1 MPYYNRVLSAI
12 NTALPCLLPTQAANL
27 ALLVSAILIK
37 QSLCLTELARAIPTP
52 QQRRVQAPKPGT
64 LWVLLYRLKRLWRF
78 VDNKRVDPQ
87 AVQLALIP
95 YTLSSLGRPRLLGL
109 AIDWTMWDTSLPRGR
124 GCAIRCCALPCPAG
138 VEHCPCCS

>member
-12 NTALPCLLPTQAANL
+12 NTALPFLIPTQAANL

-64 LWVLLYRLKRLWRF
+64 LWGLLYRLKRLWRF

-87 AVQLALIP
+87 
-95 YTLSSLGRPRLLGL
+95 
-109 AIDWTMWDTSLPRGR
+109 
-124 GCAIRCCALPCPAG
+124 
-138 VEHCPCCS
+138 